1 MSYTK
6 RTIIK
11 NPSRELEE
19 RIRWIGVQKYLRL
32 EKLAKEDLP
41 SAQIIMV

>member
-32 EKLAKEDLP
+32 EKLAKEELP
-41 SAQIIMV
+41 SARIITV